1 MKAIIMTLC
10 ISLFTLAGL
19 LAQDNR
25 NAGKMSQ
32 GDQEYYSH
40 QRSRGK
46 NMIYQGL
53 VGLGVGALVTT
64 YGIVEG
70 FADDPNAPE
79 GEGPTYNYG
88 AIIAGSAIMVGSLLY
103 MGAGS
108 GKVKQADAKLG
119 NVYLY
124 PAVPPARLPG
134 RNIQQHGLTL
144 RISIG
149 R

>member
-1 MKAIIMTLC
+1 MTLC
-10 ISLFTLAGL
+10 VSLFALAGL
-19 LAQDNR
+19 RAQDTR
-25 NAGKMSQ
+25 NAGKPSQ
-32 GDQEYYSH
+32 GDQEYYEH
-40 QRSRGK
+40 QRNRGK
-46 NMIYQGL
+46 NMKYQGL
-53 VGLGVGALVTT
+53 VGLGIGALVTT

-79 GEGPTYNYG
+79 GEGPSYNYG

-103 MGAGS
+103 LGAGS

-134 RNIQQHGLTL
+134 KKIQQHGLTL
-144 RISIG
+144 HIPIG